1 MLSSFDRAVV
11 MIDMVRNV
19 ETLDQQ
25 NDEQLLQTDAAPW
38 GYFSFPSFFFLC
50 SFLLNSFVYF
60 LSILFFAILC
70 IIYFTVDFISLPI
83 ALYLSSFSSLLHT
96 SSHSVFTL

>member
-25 NDEQLLQTDAAPW
+25 NNEQQLQTDAALW
-38 GYFSFPSFFFLC
+38 GYFSFPSFF
-50 SFLLNSFVYF
+50 S
-60 LSILFFAILC
+60 LFIP
-70 IIYFTVDFISLPI
+70 T
-83 ALYLSSFSSLLHT
+83 
-96 SSHSVFTL
+96 